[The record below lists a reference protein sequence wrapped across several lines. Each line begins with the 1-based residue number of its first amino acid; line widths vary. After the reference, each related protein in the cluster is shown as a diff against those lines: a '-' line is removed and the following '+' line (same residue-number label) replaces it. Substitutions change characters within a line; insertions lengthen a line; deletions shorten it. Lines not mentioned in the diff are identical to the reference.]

1 MKKSYLKI
9 LLSVVTAAV
18 VTGCGGGS
26 SLNESALD
34 STDVNNNTTK
44 DVHTGYFVD
53 AAVAG
58 ADYNTSSGI
67 KGTTDEF
74 GRFKFK
80 KGDEVEFRIGKIVLG
95 KAKPEIEEDGVG
107 LVTPKELA
115 EGNETV
121 QTLILRVL
129 QSLDDDNN
137 VTNGIEIKP
146 EVKEELEKELNTTI
160 TIHHLEEEDI
170 VKVKP
175 LSHHIDKNHDGMIDV
190 DEDDA
195 IRHFDDSLT
204 KWHSGHRPG
213 IDKEHQEKNK
223 NAQHENELEEHQG
236 KNKNAQHED
245 EFKEHQGKNK
255 NAQHEDEFKEHQGK
269 NKN

>member
-146 EVKEELEKELNTTI
+146 EVKEELEKELVQDN
-160 TIHHLEEEDI
+160 LRAP
-170 VKVKP
+170 KSSKFY
-175 LSHHIDKNHDGMIDV
+175 L
-190 DEDDA
+190 
-195 IRHFDDSLT
+195 LT
-204 KWHSGHRPG
+204 
-213 IDKEHQEKNK
+213 
-223 NAQHENELEEHQG
+223 
-236 KNKNAQHED
+236 
-245 EFKEHQGKNK
+245 
-255 NAQHEDEFKEHQGK
+255 
-269 NKN
+269 